1 MAFKGKIEIMDKL
14 AIIGYGGFGKEIE
27 FLIKCKFPEI
37 NLIIY
42 DDYSSEKVLIIEEIF
57 NVDYNLNCVIA
68 IGDPNSRFNL
78 YNRLKLNTYLIFPNI
93 ILSTFNSYPFSK
105 DNLIGE
111 GNIIMPNVTIG
122 INSVIGSHNVLGMNV
137 GLGHDVEI
145 GDYNFIGPNSF
156 LAGSVRIGD
165 NCKLSFGTS
174 FVQKSSIVSETNTM
188 PYTVVYK
195 KLRKSGTY
203 IGNPAKLM

>member
-1 MAFKGKIEIMDKL
+1 MDNL

-27 FLIKCKFPEI
+27 FLIKSKFPRI
-37 NLIIY
+37 KLSIY
-42 DDYSSEKVLIIEEIF
+42 DDINTTENVLPIENIL

-68 IGDPNSRFNL
+68 IGDPKSRLNI
-78 YNRLKLNTYLIFPNI
+78 YNKLKINKCIIFPNI
-93 ILSTFNSYPFSK
+93 IFSTFNSYPFSK
-105 DNLIGE
+105 DILMGE
-111 GNIIMPNVTIG
+111 GNIIMPNVTVG
-122 INSVIGSHNVLGMNV
+122 INSVIGSYNVIGMNV

-156 LAGSVRIGD
+156 LAGSVKIGD

-174 FVQKSSIVSETNTM
+174 FMQKSSIVSETNTM
-188 PYTVVYK
+188 PYTVIYRK
-195 KLRKSGTY
+195 IKKSGTY

>member
-1 MAFKGKIEIMDKL
+1 MKTL
-14 AIIGYGGFGKEIE
+14 AIIGYGGFGKELE

-37 NLIIY
+37 KLNIY
-42 DDYSSEKVLIIEEIF
+42 DDTIISKNVLSIDKIL

-68 IGDPNSRFNL
+68 IGDPISRLNI
-78 YNRLKLNTYLIFPNI
+78 YNKLKVNKFLIFPNI
-93 ILSTFNSYPFSK
+93 IFSDFNSYPFS
-105 DNLIGE
+105 NEILIGE

-122 INSVIGSHNVLGMNV
+122 INSVIGSYNVIGMNV

-156 LAGSVRIGD
+156 LAGSVKIGN

-174 FVQKSSIVSETNTM
+174 FIQKSGIVSETNTM
-188 PYTVVYK
+188 PYTVIYRKIK
-195 KLRKSGTY
+195 KAGTY
-203 IGNPAKLM
+203 FGNPAKLM